1 MGFSDNAASMLN
13 AIRLTPG
20 WQSACGEIDLD
31 DISAI
36 LDEAARVAEDA
47 IAPVNQIGDRT
58 GAVFADGKVRV
69 PAEYHGAYRTIAEGG
84 WIGLEHDP
92 DLGGQG
98 LPLTLF
104 VAVNQ
109 LFERASPA
117 LMMAAGGSRAA
128 ARLLAEWADDET
140 RADWV
145 PALLSGE
152 ATATICI
159 SEPEAGSD
167 VGRIRTRAEHDGQ
180 RWRVS
185 GQKIWISF
193 GDHDL
198 VPRIGHCLL
207 ARTGDV
213 PGTRGLS
220 LFLVERGP
228 GVTTHRIEEKLG
240 LHGSPTCA
248 LGFQDAPATLIGKE
262 GRGLSQLFTMIRHM
276 RLMVAC
282 QGLGT
287 AQACYDAARSHAE
300 ERRQGGDPKS
310 PAVPIIEHADVRR
323 QLDEMQRSIDLFR
336 LALVQAAVAS
346 DRGPDCE
353 AMARLSGL
361 LLPLVKNFGAELGFD
376 MAAKAILVLGGSGYT
391 TDYPVEQALRDARV
405 FAIYEGTT
413 GMQAQDFLLR
423 KCLSDDGAGLGEML
437 ELALEEANEVPQARS
452 VIEAFRD
459 FFERD
464 VRPLDAKAHL
474 AMAEPFMRA
483 GWIAVQAWM
492 SARIPESASARSFLA
507 TAAPMLDLE
516 IARARFAAASES
528 ERNAECN
535 SS

>member
-1 MGFSDNAASMLN
+1 MSFSDNARQMLD
-13 AIRLTPG
+13 AIRVTPG
-20 WQSACGEIDLD
+20 WQKVRGDLD
-31 DISAI
+31 DGDVAAV
-36 LDEAARVAEDA
+36 LDEAARVAVD
-47 IAPVNQIGDRT
+47 IVAPLNPIGDRV
-58 GAVFADGKVRV
+58 GAVLENGAVRV
-69 PAEYHGAYRTIAEGG
+69 PAQYRDAYAALADGG
-84 WIGLEHDP
+84 WIGIEHDP

-117 LMMAAGGSRAA
+117 FMMAAGGSRAA
-128 ARLLAEWADDET
+128 ARLLTEWADKAT
-140 RADWV
+140 RDDWV
-145 PALLSGE
+145 PALLSGK

-167 VGRIRTRAEHDGQ
+167 VGRIRTTASPGPEG
-180 RWRVS
+180 WRVS

-198 VPRIGHCLL
+198 VPRVGHCLL
-207 ARTGDV
+207 ARTSDA

-228 GVTTHRIEEKLG
+228 GVKTLRIEEKMG

-248 LGFQDAPATLIGKE
+248 VGFEDAPATLIGTE
-262 GRGLSQLFTMIRHM
+262 GRGLPQLFTMIRHM

-287 AQACYDAARSHAE
+287 AQACLDAARAHAE
-300 ERRQGGDPKS
+300 ERRQGGDPKA

-323 QLDEMQRSIDLFR
+323 QLADLQGAIDLLR
-336 LALVQAAVAS
+336 LALVQTAMAADLGDDA
-346 DRGPDCE
+346 PD
-353 AMARLSGL
+353 MARLCAL

-376 MAAKAILVLGGSGYT
+376 AAARAILVLGGGGFT
-391 TDYPVEQALRDARV
+391 KDYPVEQALRDSRV

-423 KCLSDDGAGLGEML
+423 QCLADDGASLRVMLGLAAAETAGQPM
-437 ELALEEANEVPQARS
+437 ARAVVDRFGS
-452 VIEAFRD
+452 FIA
-459 FFERD
+459 
-464 VRPLDAKAHL
+464 AKVAPAGRSAHL
-474 AMAEPFMRA
+474 AMAEPVMRA

-492 SARIPESASARSFLA
+492 SVRLGDSPTARAFLTQA
-507 TAAPMLDLE
+507 LPALECE
-516 IARARFAAASES
+516 IARADYQAKLAA
-528 ERNAECN
+528 C
-535 SS
+535 